1 MELVQ
6 QFTEA
11 VTNSKSLAAKP
22 ANDILLQ
29 LYSLYKQATEGD
41 ISTDAPSNPFD
52 FVARAKHNAWE
63 ELKGKSKET
72 AMQDYID
79 LVTKLKG

>member
-1 MELVQ
+1 MELVK
-6 QFTEA
+6 QFNEA
-11 VTNSKSLAAKP
+11 VINSKSLAAKP

-63 ELKGKSKET
+63 ELKGKSKEA